1 MMHMKQSIIGREN
14 ELAILKKV
22 STSSKSEFVA
32 VYGRRRVGKTYLVRE
47 YYQNKFSFHCT
58 GLAKGRTKAQLK
70 NFRLSLEKYSDAP
83 VLQFDNWLDAF
94 ERLMT
99 VLDARPEKRK
109 IVFLDELP
117 WMDTARSGFISALE
131 HFWNDWASARK
142 DIVLIACG
150 SATSW
155 MMDKLIGNKGGLHNR
170 LTNRIWVKPFTLAE
184 CEAYFKSRKIKLS
197 RYQIAECYMIMGGIP
212 YYMDYLDPEY
222 SFSENIDRLF
232 FQEGGQMRDEFD
244 NLYSAIF
251 KNSHQYEKVVE
262 LLSKNKM
269 GLSRGELSS
278 VKKGKSGSG
287 LTTILKNLE
296 KCGFIRSYLS
306 FGQKQRNKLYQLTDP
321 YTLFYFHFINHGR
334 FNDNH
339 FWTNG
344 LLSGEVTA
352 WKGLSFEMLCLCHE
366 QQIKQALGIAGVMT
380 SVSSWRTKKSEP
392 NKKGAQIDL
401 LIDRK
406 DGYVHLCEMKYSKK
420 EYVIERKD
428 KEDIENKIDAF
439 LNETQTKQTILLTMV
454 TTYGVKRN
462 VNSDIVQKNVILDD
476 LFRPL

>member
-1 MMHMKQSIIGREN
+1 MKQSIIGREN

-22 STSSKSEFVA
+22 STSAKSEFVA

-58 GLAKGRTKAQLK
+58 GLAKGKTKAQLK
-70 NFRLSLEKYSDAP
+70 NFRLSLEKYADTP

-99 VLDARPEKRK
+99 VLDTRSEKRK

-170 LTNRIWVKPFTLAE
+170 LTNRIWVRPFTLAE

-197 RYQIAECYMIMGGIP
+197 RYQVAECYMIMGGIP
-212 YYMDYLDPEY
+212 YYMDYLDSEY

-244 NLYSAIF
+244 NLYSALF
-251 KNSHQYEKVVE
+251 KNSQQYEKVVE

-269 GLSRGELSS
+269 GLSRWELSF

-296 KCGFIRSYLS
+296 KCGFIRSYHS

-321 YTLFYFHFINHGR
+321 YTLFYFHFINNGR

-344 LLSGEVTA
+344 LHSGEVTA

-366 QQIKQALGIAGVMT
+366 QQIKQALGISGVMT
-380 SVSSWRTKKSEP
+380 SVSSWRAKKSEP
-392 NKKGAQIDL
+392 TKKGAQIDL

-406 DGYVHLCEMKYSKK
+406 DGYVHLCEMKYGKK

-439 LNETQTKQTILLTMV
+439 LSETRTKQTILVTMV
-454 TTYGVKRN
+454 TTYGVKHN